1 MFKMSIPTSFKEFQ
15 KTLTLKTA
23 PVNWSE
29 TIRAMWFDAQGDWE
43 ASHNIA
49 QDMHNTNG
57 SWIHA
62 YLHRKEGD
70 RFNAGYWYR
79 MAGRQFPV
87 ISLEEEQK
95 QLVEYFL
102 SQQM

>member
-1 MFKMSIPTSFKEFQ
+1 MIPKTYLEFE
-15 KTLTLKTA
+15 KSLELSHVPKKWSDGLKSA
-23 PVNWSE
+23 WY
-29 TIRAMWFDAQGDWE
+29 DAKGDWE

-49 QDMHNTNG
+49 QDMHNTLG

-79 MAGRQFPV
+79 LAKKEYPTITLGEELKV
-87 ISLEEEQK
+87 I
-95 QLVEYFL
+95 VEY
-102 SQQM
+102 MIKNKT